1 MHTNSSPEKFNQ
13 TTVKAEQAGFSSCM
27 ESEESL
33 IPESF
38 LDNHSKRSF
47 RPSALSLLST
57 RANVT

>member
-1 MHTNSSPEKFNQ
+1 MLKNSNQ
-13 TTVKAEQAGFSSCM
+13 IVSKIGTVKAEQAGFSSCM

-47 RPSALSLLST
+47 RPSALTLLST
-57 RANVT
+57 RANIR